1 MHPHSDSRSPTP
13 AATTDNP
20 PVGAEQ
26 AWSALGGR
34 PDLLPRL
41 VHFRRS
47 GLLPSVL
54 PVQELATCSV
64 AACSLAAAEF
74 TDVRSPGSRASYA
87 TVDDAAVASAF
98 ASDRHLRV
106 DGRAVTAFAALSRF
120 WPTADGWVRTH
131 ANYPH
136 HRARL
141 LQALELAPEST
152 LGTGAEEQAAVER
165 LGAEI
170 ARRTAAEIE
179 ETVCAGGGLAF
190 ALRSPGAWS
199 QHPQRIAES
208 ARPLVRT
215 ARLDEEPPPAL
226 DRASAAGPLD
236 GLRVLDLTRV
246 VAGPVATRTLGA
258 LGADVLRL
266 DPPHLPE
273 LPDTWADTGFGKRSA
288 TLDLAGREGRSALE
302 RLLAEAHVVLTAYRP
317 GALDRFGF
325 TPEAL
330 AARRP
335 GMIVGRLC
343 AWGESGPWRH
353 RRGFDSL
360 VQTAT
365 GIASLEAT
373 PGGAPGALPV
383 QALDHATG
391 YLLAAAVLRS
401 LTDQRTGGPGSRVLA
416 LSLAR
421 TAAWLTDELPH
432 ESRPIDVPD
441 DESAPVLRETDSPL
455 GRLRYVPSPVAQH
468 RPGPQRPEP
477 TTDWPQPPPL
487 FGADPCE
494 WRHLA

>member
-1 MHPHSDSRSPTP
+1 M
-13 AATTDNP
+13 
-20 PVGAEQ
+20 
-26 AWSALGGR
+26 
-34 PDLLPRL
+34 LPRL
-41 VHFRRS
+41 AHRRRS
-47 GLLPSVL
+47 GLLPSAL
-54 PVQELATCSV
+54 PVQGLATCSV

-74 TDVRSPGSRASYA
+74 TEVRSPGPGASYA

-106 DGRAVTAFAALSRF
+106 DGRAVSAFAALSRF

-141 LQALELAPEST
+141 LRALGLSSEPAP
-152 LGTGAEEQAAVER
+152 GTDSEEQAVVER
-165 LGAEI
+165 LGTEI
-170 ARRTAAEIE
+170 ARRTAAEVE

-190 ALRSPGAWS
+190 ALRSPEAWS

-208 ARPLVRT
+208 TRPLVRT
-215 ARLDEEPPPAL
+215 ARLDEEPPAAL
-226 DRASAAGPLD
+226 GRAAVAGPLD

-288 TLDLAGREGRSALE
+288 TLDLAGREGRNALE

-317 GALDRFGF
+317 AALDRFGC

-335 GMIVGRLC
+335 GLVVGRLC

-365 GIASLEAT
+365 GIASLEAA
-373 PGGAPGALPV
+373 PDGAPGALPV

-401 LTDQRTGGPGSRVLA
+401 LTDQRTGTPGSRVLH

-432 ESRPIDVPD
+432 EPQPSDGPQ
-441 DESAPVLRETDSPL
+441 DEAAPVLRETDSPL
-455 GRLRYVPSPVAQH
+455 GRLRYVPSPIAQH
-468 RPGPQRPEP
+468 CPGPQPPEP
-477 TTDWPQPPPL
+477 ITDWIRPPSL
-487 FGADPCE
+487 FGADACE
-494 WRHLA
+494 WRRPD